1 MPQAD
6 QMLHSETKEF
16 LVSPAPQFDA
26 GRTGPAPAGIDDHQ
40 INPRKFARG
49 QFESGLRDNK
59 HRLVRPSRFH
69 QPSDRPHSENKVPQP
84 ISLVD
89 PESPTRVPT
98 RPWPPLQKPA
108 ADDRGTQIG

>member
-6 QMLHSETKEF
+6 QMLHSEPKEF

-59 HRLVRPSRFH
+59 HRLVRPAASTSRRIAPTARTKS
-69 QPSDRPHSENKVPQP
+69 PSRSA
-84 ISLVD
+84 L
-89 PESPTRVPT
+89 
-98 RPWPPLQKPA
+98 
-108 ADDRGTQIG
+108 